1 MRAVV
6 SHLDHPQSLFDLYL
20 KNFTAKLD
28 WLFTTHFVEDD
39 NGKDDDHDTDWC
51 DFVTGVRL
59 LKTRLTERRWKRTIP
74 L

>member
-1 MRAVV
+1 MWAVV
-6 SHLDHPQSLFDLYL
+6 SHLDRPQSLFDLYL

-39 NGKDDDHDTDWC
+39 NGKDDDDDTRC
-51 DFVTGVRL
+51 DFVTDVRL
-59 LKTRLTERRWKRTIP
+59 LKTKLTERRWSRTIA